1 METNQQD
8 QPAENGMILPQ
19 QENDVT
25 ETPSAEEGGVTNKSR
40 KKYHSSALYAASM
53 WHNTVKHVKPVH
65 PPIER

>member
-8 QPAENGMILPQ
+8 QQGENIVILPNR
-19 QENDVT
+19 EDAINDVT
-25 ETPSAEEGGVTNKSR
+25 SSEEGSAVNKSR